1 MVHRGA
7 ESSTGLLLKR
17 CILYIVRR
25 TQLYLD
31 DDLWNALQV
40 RSRQERTTVS
50 ELVRQA
56 VRERYLGKAEAR
68 QEAMTDF
75 IGIWKDR
82 ADLRDPVSYIRRLRK
97 DRRLERLRDE

>member
-1 MVHRGA
+1 M
-7 ESSTGLLLKR
+7 K
-17 CILYIVRR
+17 R

-40 RSRQERTTVS
+40 RSRHERTTVS

-56 VRERYLGKAEAR
+56 VRERYLGKAVAR

-75 IGIWKDR
+75 IGVWKDR
-82 ADLRDPVSYIRRLRK
+82 EDLRDPLAYVRRLR
-97 DRRLERLRDE
+97 RETTS

>member
-1 MVHRGA
+1 
-7 ESSTGLLLKR
+7 
-17 CILYIVRR
+17 VRR

-31 DDLWNALQV
+31 NDLWNALQV

-56 VRERYLGKAEAR
+56 VRERYLGNAEAR

-82 ADLRDPVSYIRRLRK
+82 ADLRDPVAYVRRLRK
-97 DRRLERLRDE
+97 DTRLELLRG